1 MSYDAITVGRFTALA
16 FFGFIAFAFI
26 FISVKTLV
34 LPQYRTIFIVVVFF
48 ILWSF
53 ISFVQSN
60 INIDEKLYGVT
71 GRQFGLITQICL
83 VSLMLLGVLT
93 CSSLLMDNLLQV
105 LVFGGFISGVYGIIQ
120 FLGLDPIA
128 WINPYSPVFGIF
140 GNPNFHSAYLGI
152 ASSAA
157 FALLFFEKSSGKK
170 IFYYLSNI
178 SLSLVNIKLSE
189 SIQGFLVLFTGFS
202 VVIFFLLLH
211 KQRVSG
217 NLSFFKLYLCFIV
230 ISVLAIVSDVL
241 QKSPW
246 SPILYQESISFRGD
260 FWRTGA
266 RMTWNNSF
274 FGVGPDGYRDYYRS
288 YRDRTTASRTDSN
301 VPTDSAHNGLLDL
314 SSSGGLPLLMIYL
327 IFVAFT
333 FLSVY
338 KLTKRLSQNNF
349 IFIPVFSAWI
359 AYLSQ
364 SMISTG
370 HLALSFWGWIL
381 PGLLIGF
388 EIKTREKS
396 LPDMKALSE
405 FKAPLAIFLGGTIG
419 LGIGLPIL
427 IADASFQSSAKS
439 GIVSKIEASAEM
451 WPRSTERINIVSE
464 LLRLGNLPENSIVNA
479 RKAVEF
485 NSLNFE
491 SWQELSNQPKATDEE
506 RQKALEMMKKL
517 DPFNPIL
524 K

>member
-1 MSYDAITVGRFTALA
+1 MSYDAINVGRFTALV
-16 FFGFIAFAFI
+16 FFGFIAFLFI

-34 LPQYRTIFIVVVFF
+34 LSQYRTIFIVVVFF

-53 ISFVQSN
+53 ISFVQST

-83 VSLMLLGVLT
+83 ASLMLLGVLT
-93 CSSLLMDNLLQV
+93 CSSSLMDNLLQV

-120 FLGLDPIA
+120 FFGLDPIP

-152 ASSAA
+152 ASSATV
-157 FALLFFEKSSGKK
+157 ALLFFEKKSGMKT
-170 IFYYLSNI
+170 FYYLFNS

-189 SIQGFLVLFTGFS
+189 SIQGFLVLFTGLS
-202 VVIFFLLLH
+202 VVIFFLLLNKH
-211 KQRVSG
+211 RVSG
-217 NLSFFKLYLCFIV
+217 KISFLKLYLCFIV
-230 ISVLAIVSDVL
+230 ISVLAIISDIL

-246 SPILYQESISFRGD
+246 SPILYQESVSFRGD
-260 FWRTGA
+260 FWRAGV

-274 FGVGPDGYRDYYRS
+274 FGVGPDGYRDYYRL
-288 YRDRTTASRTDSN
+288 YRDLTTVSRTNSN

-327 IFVAFT
+327 MLVAIT

-349 IFIPVFSAWI
+349 VFIPVFTAWI

-370 HLALSFWGWIL
+370 HLALSFWGWVL

-396 LPDMKALSE
+396 LPDKISLDA
-405 FKAPLAIFLGGTIG
+405 FQTPVAIFLGGAIG
-419 LGIGLPIL
+419 LGIGLPLL
-427 IADASFQSSAKS
+427 IADASFQSSVKS
-439 GIVSKIEASAEM
+439 GVVSKIEASIEK

-464 LLRLGNLPENSIVNA
+464 LLRVGNLPENSIVIA

-491 SWQELSNQPKATDEE
+491 SWQELSNQSDATDEE
-506 RQKALEMMKKL
+506 RQKALDMMKKL
-517 DPFNPIL
+517 DPFNPNL